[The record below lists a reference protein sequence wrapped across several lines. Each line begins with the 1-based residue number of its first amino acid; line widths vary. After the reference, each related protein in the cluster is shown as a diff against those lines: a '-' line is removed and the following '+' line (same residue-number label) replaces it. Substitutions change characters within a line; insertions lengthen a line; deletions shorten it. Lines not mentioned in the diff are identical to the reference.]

1 MKEHHSSSP
10 SEPAAFAPFRPRR
23 GRIVALGVV
32 WGSLILFGVLAALIP
47 TTAGSELAALPD
59 RIMFFSFGVVMAV
72 LAWRYA
78 SLSAIPSHEG
88 LVVRNLVVTRR
99 LEWAQVVGIQFGGG
113 QPWVSLDLDDTDT
126 LAVMAI
132 QRADGE
138 FAEHEASRLAALV
151 QALGER
157 PDPNPGSDGR

>member
-1 MKEHHSSSP
+1 MKEHHRSSSP
-10 SEPAAFAPFRPRR
+10 EPAAFAPFRPRR
-23 GRIVALGVV
+23 GRLVALAVV
-32 WGSLILFGVLAALIP
+32 WGSLILFGVLAALLP
-47 TTAGSELAALPD
+47 TTAGAALWGLPD
-59 RIMFFSFGVVMAV
+59 RLMFFSFGVVMAI

-78 SLSAIPSHEG
+78 SLAAFPSHEG

-99 LEWAQVVGIQFGGG
+99 LEWTQVVGIQFGGG

-157 PDPNPGSDGR
+157 PDPNPGGDAL

>member
-1 MKEHHSSSP
+1 MKEHLSTSSP
-10 SEPAAFAPFRPRR
+10 ESAAFAPFRPRR
-23 GRIVALGVV
+23 GRVVALAVV
-32 WGSLILFGVLAALIP
+32 WGSLILFGVLAAFIP

-59 RIMFFSFGVVMAV
+59 RLMFFSFGVVMAV

-78 SLSAIPSHEG
+78 SLAAIPSHEG
-88 LVVRNLVVTRR
+88 LLVRNLVVTRR
-99 LEWAQVVGIQFGGG
+99 LEWTQVVGIQFGGG
-113 QPWVSLDLDDTDT
+113 QPWVSLDLDDADT

-132 QRADGE
+132 QRADGK

-157 PDPNPGSDGR
+157 PDPNPGGDGR

>member
-1 MKEHHSSSP
+1 MKEPTSSSLP
-10 SEPAAFAPFRPRR
+10 ESAAFAPFRPRR
-23 GRIVALGVV
+23 GRVVALAVV
-32 WGSLILFGVLAALIP
+32 GGSLILFGVLAALIP
-47 TTAGSELAALPD
+47 TSADAALWGLPD
-59 RIMFFSFGVVMAV
+59 RLMFFSFGIAMAV

-78 SLSAIPSHEG
+78 SLAAIPSHEG

-99 LEWAQVVGIQFGGG
+99 LEWAQVVSIQFGGG
-113 QPWVSLDLDDTDT
+113 QPWVSLDLADADT

-138 FAEHEASRLAALV
+138 FAEHEASRLAALI

-157 PDPNPGSDGR
+157 PEPQPGGDER